1 MTETD
6 RPPDLRVG
14 AGGDDALLTSMSDWA
29 IASSFAVQSA
39 SRTLLRI
46 VINTCGAND
55 IHPRSAGVELPQ
67 SRFFRR

>member
-6 RPPDLRVG
+6 RLPTCAWGRAATMPF
-14 AGGDDALLTSMSDWA
+14 LTSMSDWA

-55 IHPRSAGVELPQ
+55 IHPRSAGVDLLQ
-67 SRFFRR
+67 SRFFRM